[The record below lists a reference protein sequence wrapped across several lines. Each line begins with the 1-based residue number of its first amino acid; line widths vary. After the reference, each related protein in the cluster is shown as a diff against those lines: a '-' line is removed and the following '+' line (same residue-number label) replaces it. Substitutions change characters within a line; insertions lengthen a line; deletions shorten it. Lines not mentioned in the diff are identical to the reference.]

1 MVNKH
6 LSKIGLAVLA
16 ATLSLSSHAISIEQA
31 WQQAK
36 QNDPNYEKAKIGVQL
51 GQAGVDSSRSALLP
65 DLSASASLNW
75 SESADSSNSYGAT
88 LSQTIWDSSL
98 WSSLDQAKANY
109 LKSELELSQA
119 HNELAQKLLS
129 AYLDLASAQ
138 GDLVLAQ
145 TKLDEGNKLLQI
157 IEKRYQAGKVKSVDV
172 EEMRA
177 TQVSEQATILN
188 AQADLEVKRAELAAL
203 INQVPDSVDQI
214 RTDTLI
220 QPPMLV
226 TSQAQWLKL
235 AKDSSL
241 ELLVAAQMVKAS
253 EFAKQSAKGGYYP
266 TLRGSVGYSDG
277 DQRSNGE
284 FNAGLTLSVPI
295 DLNGSV
301 RSKVD
306 EASLNI
312 LSAKQE
318 MRRVEIDIQKR
329 VIQQFTQVEINW
341 NQVLIANELV
351 ASRGNVL
358 ASKEKLYDA
367 GLLEVSDVISAHNSL
382 FEAKH
387 SLQTNLYNYWRQR
400 IALLQ
405 TAGKLDDDIMVLIS
419 RAFHS

>member
-16 ATLSLSSHAISIEQA
+16 ATLSLPSHAISIEQA

-235 AKDSSL
+235 AKDSSP

-253 EFAKQSAKGGYYP
+253 EFAKQSAKAGYYP

-405 TAGKLDDDIMVLIS
+405 TAGKLDDDIMALIS
-419 RAFHS
+419 RVFHS

>member
-235 AKDSSL
+235 AKDSSP

>member
-16 ATLSLSSHAISIEQA
+16 ATLSLPSHAISIEQA

-119 HNELAQKLLS
+119 HNELAQKLLF

-226 TSQAQWLKL
+226 SSQAQWLKL
-235 AKDSSL
+235 AKDSSP

>member
-1 MVNKH
+1 M
-6 LSKIGLAVLA
+6 
-16 ATLSLSSHAISIEQA
+16 
-31 WQQAK
+31 
-36 QNDPNYEKAKIGVQL
+36 QL

-119 HNELAQKLLS
+119 HNELAQKLL
-129 AYLDLASAQ
+129 AVYLDLASAQ

-235 AKDSSL
+235 AKDSSP

>member
-6 LSKIGLAVLA
+6 LSKIGLAVLV
-16 ATLSLSSHAISIEQA
+16 ATLSLPSHAISIEQA

-177 TQVSEQATILN
+177 TQVSEQATILS

-235 AKDSSL
+235 AKDSSP

-405 TAGKLDDDIMVLIS
+405 TAGKLDDDIMALIS

>member
-16 ATLSLSSHAISIEQA
+16 ATLSLPSHAISIEQA

-75 SESADSSNSYGAT
+75 NESADGSNSYGAT

-177 TQVSEQATILN
+177 TQVSEQATILS

-235 AKDSSL
+235 AKDSSP

-301 RSKVD
+301 RSKVE

>member
-6 LSKIGLAVLA
+6 LSKIGLVVLA
-16 ATLSLSSHAISIEQA
+16 ATLSLPSHAISIEQA

-177 TQVSEQATILN
+177 TQVSEHATILN

-235 AKDSSL
+235 AKDSSP

-405 TAGKLDDDIMVLIS
+405 TAGKLDDDIMVFIS

>member
-16 ATLSLSSHAISIEQA
+16 ATLSLPSHAISIEQA

-75 SESADSSNSYGAT
+75 SESADSSNSYGAA
-88 LSQTIWDSSL
+88 LSQTIWDGSL
-98 WSSLDQAKANY
+98 WSGLDQAKANY

-177 TQVSEQATILN
+177 TQVSEQATIFN

-235 AKDSSL
+235 AKDSSP

>member
-16 ATLSLSSHAISIEQA
+16 ATLSLPSHAISIEQA

-98 WSSLDQAKANY
+98 WSGLDQAKANY

-235 AKDSSL
+235 AKDSSP

-405 TAGKLDDDIMVLIS
+405 TAGKLDDDIMALIS

>member
-16 ATLSLSSHAISIEQA
+16 ATLSLPSHAISIEQA

-177 TQVSEQATILN
+177 TQVSEQATILS

-235 AKDSSL
+235 AKDSSP

-405 TAGKLDDDIMVLIS
+405 TAGKLDDEIMALIS
-419 RAFHS
+419 RVFHS

>member
-6 LSKIGLAVLA
+6 LSKIGLAALA
-16 ATLSLSSHAISIEQA
+16 ATLSLPSHAISIEQA

-226 TSQAQWLKL
+226 TSQAHWLKL
-235 AKDSSL
+235 AKDSSP

>member
-1 MVNKH
+1 M
-6 LSKIGLAVLA
+6 
-16 ATLSLSSHAISIEQA
+16 
-31 WQQAK
+31 
-36 QNDPNYEKAKIGVQL
+36 
-51 GQAGVDSSRSALLP
+51 
-65 DLSASASLNW
+65 
-75 SESADSSNSYGAT
+75 
-88 LSQTIWDSSL
+88 
-98 WSSLDQAKANY
+98 
-109 LKSELELSQA
+109 
-119 HNELAQKLLS
+119 
-129 AYLDLASAQ
+129 
-138 GDLVLAQ
+138 
-145 TKLDEGNKLLQI
+145 
-157 IEKRYQAGKVKSVDV
+157 
-172 EEMRA
+172 
-177 TQVSEQATILN
+177 
-188 AQADLEVKRAELAAL
+188 
-203 INQVPDSVDQI
+203 
-214 RTDTLI
+214 
-220 QPPMLV
+220 
-226 TSQAQWLKL
+226 
-235 AKDSSL
+235 
-241 ELLVAAQMVKAS
+241 
-253 EFAKQSAKGGYYP
+253 
-266 TLRGSVGYSDG
+266 
-277 DQRSNGE
+277 
-284 FNAGLTLSVPI
+284 PI

>member
-16 ATLSLSSHAISIEQA
+16 ATLSLPSHAISIEQA

-75 SESADSSNSYGAT
+75 NESADGSNSYGAT

-235 AKDSSL
+235 AKDSSP
-241 ELLVAAQMVKAS
+241 ELLVAAQMIKAS

>member
-16 ATLSLSSHAISIEQA
+16 ATLSLPSHAISIEQA

-36 QNDPNYEKAKIGVQL
+36 QNDPNYEKVKIGVQL

-235 AKDSSL
+235 AKDSSP

-405 TAGKLDDDIMVLIS
+405 TAGKLDDDIMALIS
-419 RAFHS
+419 RVFHS

>member
-6 LSKIGLAVLA
+6 LSKLGLAVLA
-16 ATLSLSSHAISIEQA
+16 ATLSLPSHAISIEQA

-177 TQVSEQATILN
+177 TQVSEQATILS

-235 AKDSSL
+235 AKDSSP

-301 RSKVD
+301 RSKVE

>member
-16 ATLSLSSHAISIEQA
+16 ATLSLPSHAISIEQA

-235 AKDSSL
+235 AKDSSP

-312 LSAKQE
+312 LIAKQE

-405 TAGKLDDDIMVLIS
+405 TAGKLDDDIMILIS

>member
-16 ATLSLSSHAISIEQA
+16 ATLSLPSHAISIEQA

-75 SESADSSNSYGAT
+75 NESADGSNSYGAT

-235 AKDSSL
+235 AKDSSP

>member
-16 ATLSLSSHAISIEQA
+16 ATLSLPSHAISIEQA

-119 HNELAQKLLS
+119 HNELAQKLLV

-203 INQVPDSVDQI
+203 INQVPESVDQI

-235 AKDSSL
+235 AKDSSP

-266 TLRGSVGYSDG
+266 TLRGSVGYSNG

-405 TAGKLDDDIMVLIS
+405 TAGKLDDDIMALIS

>member
-16 ATLSLSSHAISIEQA
+16 ATLSLPSHAISIEQA

-235 AKDSSL
+235 AKDSSP

-351 ASRGNVL
+351 ASRSNVL

>member
-16 ATLSLSSHAISIEQA
+16 ATLSLPSHAISIEQA

-75 SESADSSNSYGAT
+75 SEAADGSNSYGAT

-235 AKDSSL
+235 AKDSSP
-241 ELLVAAQMVKAS
+241 ELLVAAQMVKTS

-358 ASKEKLYDA
+358 ASKEKLYNA

>member
-16 ATLSLSSHAISIEQA
+16 ATLSLPSHAISIEQA

-98 WSSLDQAKANY
+98 WSGLDQAKANY

-235 AKDSSL
+235 AKDSSP

-387 SLQTNLYNYWRQR
+387 SLKTNLYNYWRQR

-405 TAGKLDDDIMVLIS
+405 TAGKLDDDIMALIS
-419 RAFHS
+419 RVFHS

>member
-16 ATLSLSSHAISIEQA
+16 ATLSLPSHAISIEQA

-235 AKDSSL
+235 AKDSSP

-253 EFAKQSAKGGYYP
+253 EFAMQSAKGGYYP

>member
-16 ATLSLSSHAISIEQA
+16 ATLSLPSHAISIEQA

-75 SESADSSNSYGAT
+75 SESADGSNSYGAT

-188 AQADLEVKRAELAAL
+188 AQAELEVKRAELAAL

-235 AKDSSL
+235 AKDSSP

>member
-16 ATLSLSSHAISIEQA
+16 ATLSLPSHAISIEQA

-172 EEMRA
+172 EEMCA

-235 AKDSSL
+235 AKDSSP

-405 TAGKLDDDIMVLIS
+405 TAGKLDDDIMILIS

>member
-6 LSKIGLAVLA
+6 LSKLGLAVLA
-16 ATLSLSSHAISIEQA
+16 ATLSLPSHAISIEQA

-51 GQAGVDSSRSALLP
+51 GQAGVDSNRSALLP

-235 AKDSSL
+235 AKDSSP

>member
-16 ATLSLSSHAISIEQA
+16 ATLSLPSHAISIEQA

-188 AQADLEVKRAELAAL
+188 AQAELEVKRAELAAL

-220 QPPMLV
+220 QPSMLV

-235 AKDSSL
+235 AKDSSP